1 MAEDKID
8 PKTASARFDKRTL
21 LLIAVA
27 CLGSIFIMTALITGI
42 LYASGAFES
51 DDEILR
57 RLNAIDGGS
66 SEGGVAIADP
76 DPDTPQ
82 LLEIPDS
89 NRLDTLYHQFTQAF
103 VSNVANSRKVMQM
116 NLTMS
121 THYDQVVIDNIV
133 KHELAVR
140 SAILEHLSFI
150 TEEETLEVGF
160 RQRVGD
166 ELAVVVNA
174 ELEQNEGFG
183 GVERVLFTEFLM
195 Q

>member
-8 PKTASARFDKRTL
+8 TKTANARFDKRTL

-82 LLEIPDS
+82 LLEIPDN

>member
-1 MAEDKID
+1 
-8 PKTASARFDKRTL
+8 
-21 LLIAVA
+21 
-27 CLGSIFIMTALITGI
+27 
-42 LYASGAFES
+42 
-51 DDEILR
+51 
-57 RLNAIDGGS
+57 
-66 SEGGVAIADP
+66 
-76 DPDTPQ
+76 
-82 LLEIPDS
+82 
-89 NRLDTLYHQFTQAF
+89 
-103 VSNVANSRKVMQM
+103 M

>member
-1 MAEDKID
+1 MAEDKTEA
-8 PKTASARFDKRTL
+8 KTAKAGFDKRTL
-21 LLIAVA
+21 LLIAAA
-27 CLGSIFIMTALITGI
+27 CLGAIFIMTALITGI

-57 RLNAIDGGS
+57 RLNAIDGGA

>member
-8 PKTASARFDKRTL
+8 AKNAKTRFDKRTL
-21 LLIAVA
+21 LLIAAA

-42 LYASGAFES
+42 LYVSGAFES

-57 RLNAIDGGS
+57 RLNAIDGGA
-66 SEGGVAIADP
+66 SEGGAAIADP

-183 GVERVLFTEFLM
+183 GIERVLFTEFLM